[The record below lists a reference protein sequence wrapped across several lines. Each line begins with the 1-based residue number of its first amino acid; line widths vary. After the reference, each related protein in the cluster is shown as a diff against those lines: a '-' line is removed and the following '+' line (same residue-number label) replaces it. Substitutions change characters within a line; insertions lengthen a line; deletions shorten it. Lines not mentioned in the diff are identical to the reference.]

1 MWMLLEAIRRLWVHL
16 DGSDTALRN
25 LSVALKM

>member
-16 DGSDTALRN
+16 MVQNTALRN